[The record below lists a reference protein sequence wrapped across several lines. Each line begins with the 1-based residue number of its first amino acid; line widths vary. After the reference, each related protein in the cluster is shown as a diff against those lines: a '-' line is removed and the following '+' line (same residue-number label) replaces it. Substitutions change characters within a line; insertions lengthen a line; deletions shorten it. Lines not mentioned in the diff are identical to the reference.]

1 MKFSERK
8 GLIHVRQA
16 LQKDEM
22 SKELRASLWNVLHR
36 VVFSAKE
43 FYWRPAPMGYD
54 RTRGDIVQFSR
65 ELWDAHFKQPLDEIP
80 YEPRDILDVMK
91 SRFFGGK
98 WYEVYDYLEAVL
110 RISASKQLTREL
122 NSVLERELAGFRVVA
137 GQFVD
142 VVSEHELAA
151 IEAAIGDDRFSGVAA
166 HLSQSLQ
173 HLANRQA
180 PDYRNS
186 VKESISA
193 VESMAQVLTG
203 QRSTL
208 GDALKVLEKD
218 GTLHKALKSGFSNL
232 YGYTSDAE
240 GIRHAMLEEGTIGQP
255 EAMYFLVSCSAFIN
269 FLKSKMPS

>member
-1 MKFSERK
+1 MKFSERR
-8 GLIHVRQA
+8 GLVQVRKS

-43 FYWRPAPMGYD
+43 FFWLPSSMGYD
-54 RTRGDIVQFSR
+54 RTRGAVVHFAR
-65 ELWDAHFKQPLDEIP
+65 ELWDQHFKQPLDEIP
-80 YEPRDILDVMK
+80 FEPRDILEVMK

-98 WYEVYDYLEAVL
+98 WYDVYDYLEAVL
-110 RISASKQLTREL
+110 RISESKQLAKEL
-122 NSVLERELAGFRVVA
+122 NLILERELAGFRVVTGHFA
-137 GQFVD
+137 E
-142 VVSEHELAA
+142 VVSEHEVAA
-151 IEAAIGDDRFSGVAA
+151 IEAATSDDRFPGVVA
-166 HLSQSLQ
+166 HLSQAVQ
-173 HLANRQA
+173 HLANRKT

-203 QRSTL
+203 QKGTL
-208 GDALKVLEKD
+208 GDTLKVLEKH
-218 GTLHKALKSGFSNL
+218 GTLHKALKSGFSSL

-240 GIRHAMLEEGTIGQP
+240 GIRHAMLEEGTIGHA

-269 FLKSKMPS
+269 FLKSKMPP